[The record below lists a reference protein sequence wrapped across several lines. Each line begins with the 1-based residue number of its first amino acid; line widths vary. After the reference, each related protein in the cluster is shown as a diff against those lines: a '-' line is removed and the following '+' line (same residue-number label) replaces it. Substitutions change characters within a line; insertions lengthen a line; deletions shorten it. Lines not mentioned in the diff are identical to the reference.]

1 MKKFA
6 FVLGALFVALLV
18 SPANAQ
24 SAIPLPAGDYV
35 TKAGLAQL
43 FPGTFMAR
51 FKKYRVRFTA
61 SRNGKIT
68 GKYRLFSDKG
78 NWWLRDQKLCIK
90 LANWFKGKTKCS
102 YVIKYGQTYVAKDVV
117 FSKL

>member
-1 MKKFA
+1 MKQLA
-6 FVLGALFVALLV
+6 LMLGLIAAALMA
-18 SPANAQ
+18 SPAQSQ
-24 SAIPLPAGDYV
+24 SAKPLPAGEYV

-51 FKKYRVRFTA
+51 FKKYKVRFTA
-61 SRNGKIT
+61 SRNGRIT

-78 NWWLRDQKLCIK
+78 NWWLRDAKLCIK
-90 LANWFKGKTKCS
+90 LQSWFKGKTKCS
-102 YVIKYGQTYVAKDVV
+102 HVIKYGPVYVAKDVV

>member
-1 MKKFA
+1 MKKLA
-6 FVLGALFVALLV
+6 LVLGLISAALMV
-18 SPANAQ
+18 SPANSQ
-24 SAIPLPAGDYV
+24 SAKPLPAGEYV

-51 FKKYRVRFTA
+51 FKKYKVRFTA

-78 NWWLRDQKLCIK
+78 SWWLRDRKLCIK
-90 LANWFKGKTKCS
+90 LSNWFKGKTKCS
-102 YVIKYGQTYVAKDVV
+102 YVIKYGPVYVAKDVV

>member
-1 MKKFA
+1 MKKLA
-6 FVLGALFVALLV
+6 LVLGLISAALMV
-18 SPANAQ
+18 SPAYSQ
-24 SAIPLPAGDYV
+24 SAKPLPAGEYV

-51 FKKYRVRFTA
+51 FKKYKVRFTA

-78 NWWLRDQKLCIK
+78 SWWLRDRKLCIK
-90 LANWFKGKTKCS
+90 LSSWFKGKTKCS
-102 YVIKYGQTYVAKDVV
+102 YVIKYGPVYVAKDVV

>member
-1 MKKFA
+1 MKKLVL
-6 FVLGALFVALLV
+6 VLGIIAAALLA
-18 SPANAQ
+18 SPANSQ
-24 SAIPLPAGDYV
+24 SAKPLPAGEYV

-51 FKKYRVRFTA
+51 FKKYKVRFIA

-78 NWWLRDQKLCIK
+78 SWWLRDRKLCIK
-90 LANWFKGKTKCS
+90 LSSWFKGKTKCS
-102 YVIKYGQTYVAKDVV
+102 YVIKYGPVYVAKDVV